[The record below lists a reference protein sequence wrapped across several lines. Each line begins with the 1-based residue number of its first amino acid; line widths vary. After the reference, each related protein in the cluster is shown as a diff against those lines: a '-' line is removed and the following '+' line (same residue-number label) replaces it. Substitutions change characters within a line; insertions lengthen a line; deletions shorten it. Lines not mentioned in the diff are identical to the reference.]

1 MLESAKIMRRQ
12 SEIRSQLSELVGKET
27 TDDETRQ
34 IDTLD
39 AEYRANETKY
49 RGALI
54 VEASERDAASAELE
68 NRSADEWQGLIDNF
82 ELRQVV
88 ANLDTGAAISGQ
100 TAEVVTEMRAQ
111 GSFQGQPIPWG
122 ALERRAGETTSATTP
137 DPTRTMPLVDRL
149 FPTSVAA
156 QLGASLVQVGQ
167 GSLEYPVS
175 TASTVA
181 SWQTDEVTDLP
192 DPVPFTTADAKL
204 SPDFALGVRMKITRK
219 ALKQSGEG
227 LESAIRRDMNGAMQM
242 ELDRSLILGSGAAG
256 EPLGIIPGAATYG
269 INVNNLGAAAT
280 WAAFRTEVLAF
291 MVGNAASGPGS
302 VRALIRPEV
311 WDRMDGS
318 YITGTAVTEFELMRK
333 AMLGVIMTTNALEAP
348 AGGETTAVLATS
360 AGGLPPIHIG
370 AWGGID
376 LIRDPYTDAASG
388 QLRLTAIATMDQT
401 VARGAQLRI
410 VEGIQ

>member
-1 MLESAKIMRRQ
+1 MRRQ